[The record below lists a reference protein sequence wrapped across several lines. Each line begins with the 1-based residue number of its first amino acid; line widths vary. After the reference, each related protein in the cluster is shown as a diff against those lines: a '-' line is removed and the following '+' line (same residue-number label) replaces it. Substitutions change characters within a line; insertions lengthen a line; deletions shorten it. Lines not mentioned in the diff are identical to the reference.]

1 MTDSESPPREPL
13 RVDLYLRGRAPAE
26 AVDRLLAVVE
36 RARRLEEIDRVSD
49 VTVTTWSSVRPVL
62 ETIADGPAS
71 VTATVAAFRS
81 WADSEG
87 YSLEPAFGR
96 REVSSM
102 LEVGGATETG
112 TETGTGTGTESHPF
126 PGSNSASDP
135 DTDALRELRVP
146 TVCAAIYADETLECV
161 VPCSDDERTYSVE
174 ECLQALETGV
184 LEHLPGPMTH
194 REWARG
200 ANPDASRDG
209 SDVVSREDTEPSTSD
224 G

>member
-1 MTDSESPPREPL
+1 M
-13 RVDLYLRGRAPAE
+13 DLYLRGRAPAE

-87 YSLEPAFGR
+87 YSLEPAFRR

-102 LEVGGATETG
+102 LEA
-112 TETGTGTGTESHPF
+112 GTGTESHPF

-135 DTDALRELRVP
+135 DTDAFRELCVP
-146 TVCAAIYADETLECV
+146 TVCAAIYAGETLECV

-200 ANPDASRDG
+200 ATPDASRDD
-209 SDVVSREDTEPSTSD
+209 SDVGSREDTETSTSD